1 MLASDAIK
9 ELKQKSNKSQA
20 VLAQRFFK
28 TAKGE
33 YGYGDVFIGV
43 RVPVIRQ
50 IARKYQLLPLSE
62 IEKLTSS
69 KLHEVRLCGLVII
82 TMQYKRAKGEAAQK
96 RLFEFYLKQIKKGR
110 VNNWDLV
117 DVTAPIMGGYLI
129 PRLDSMQL
137 LKKLAKSKD
146 LWQRRSAILFTFAY
160 IRKREL
166 KPTITIVKM
175 LLDDKHDLIQK
186 ASGWALREVG
196 KKNLS
201 LLRGFLKENSAKMGR
216 TSLRYAIEKLPKAE
230 RKKWLD
236 LK

>member
-1 MLASDAIK
+1 VLGINAIN
-9 ELKQKSNKSQA
+9 ELKKKSNKSQA
-20 VLAQRFFK
+20 ILAQRFFK

-50 IARKYQLLPLSE
+50 IARKYQLLSLSE

-82 TMQYKRAKGEAAQK
+82 TMQFKRAKGEVEKK

-129 PRLDSMQL
+129 PRSDSMHL

-175 LLDDKHDLIQK
+175 LIDDKHDLIQK
-186 ASGWALREVG
+186 ASCWALREVG
-196 KKNLS
+196 KKNLA
-201 LLRGFLKENSAKMGR
+201 LLRSFLKDNSQKMGR
-216 TSLRYAIEKLPKAE
+216 TCLRYAIERLPIGE
-230 RKKWLD
+230 RTRWLA

>member
-1 MLASDAIK
+1 MLAADAIK
-9 ELKQKSNKSQA
+9 ELKKKSNKSQA

-50 IARKYQLLPLSE
+50 IARKYQLLSLTE

-96 RLFEFYLKQIKKGR
+96 RLFDFYLKQIKKGR

-129 PRLDSMQL
+129 PRSDSVQL
-137 LKKLAKSKD
+137 LKKLARSKD

-230 RKKWLD
+230 RKQWLD

>member
-1 MLASDAIK
+1 MLASSAIN
-9 ELKQKSNKSQA
+9 ELKKRSNKSQA

-50 IARKYQLLPLSE
+50 IARKYQLLSLSE

-82 TMQYKRAKGEAAQK
+82 TMQYTRAKGEAAQK
-96 RLFEFYLKQIKKGR
+96 RLFDFYLKQIKKGR

-129 PRLDSMQL
+129 PRSDSMQL
-137 LKKLAKSKD
+137 LKKLARCKD

-175 LLDDKHDLIQK
+175 LINDKHDLIQK

-196 KKNLS
+196 KKNVS
-201 LLRGFLKENSAKMGR
+201 LLRNFLKENSPKMGR

>member
-1 MLASDAIK
+1 MLASSAIN
-9 ELKQKSNKSQA
+9 ELKKSSNKSQA
-20 VLAQRFFK
+20 IDAQRFFK

-43 RVPVIRQ
+43 KVPVIRQ
-50 IARKYQLLPLSE
+50 IARKYQQLSLVE
-62 IEKLTSS
+62 IERLTSS

-96 RLFEFYLKQIKKGR
+96 RLFDFYLKQIKKGR

-117 DVTAPIMGGYLI
+117 DVTAPIMGEYLI
-129 PRLDSMQL
+129 PKSDSMQL

-175 LLDDKHDLIQK
+175 LINDKHDLIQK

-196 KKNLS
+196 KKNLA
-201 LLRGFLKENSAKMGR
+201 LLRSFLKENSHMMGR
-216 TSLRYAIEKLPKAE
+216 TCLRYAIEKLPKSE
-230 RKKWLD
+230 RNKWLTS
-236 LK
+236 